1 MGELRENQELE
12 TIAQKMD
19 EEQKNSANEQKFAHK
34 EEYKDSLMSQ
44 RARQENERKSREQAM
59 EEAQAAQREI
69 DRRNKDEK
77 DEYKRKQMD
86 LKQQLLRQAE
96 QEKTKR
102 LQDKREQH
110 GWAPH
115 DGEME
120 IQTCSEFYNSKKEVD
135 NHNKNSL
142 IQKESDNKLSLHKK
156 RQEEEDMVQNA
167 KKQVNAKYLLNNT

>member
-1 MGELRENQELE
+1 
-12 TIAQKMD
+12 MD
-19 EEQKNSANEQKFAHK
+19 EEQRNLINEHRMAHQ
-34 EEYKDSLMSQ
+34 EEYKDSLRVQS
-44 RARQENERKSREQAM
+44 ARGENERKSREQAM

-96 QEKTKR
+96 QEKNKR

-135 NHNKNSL
+135 NHNKDSL
-142 IQKESDNKLSLHKK
+142 VQKESGNIFTLKK
-156 RQEEEDMVQNA
+156 KHADEEEMIQNA
-167 KKQVNAKYLLNNT
+167 KQQVFI